1 MKQQS
6 FASLSYAAKKRKTRK
21 ELFLEKMESCVPW
34 VVFEAIIE
42 PYYSKS
48 GRREGLPIG
57 LTTMLRIYLMQQWFQ
72 LSDPMMED
80 ALYEIESMRIFAKLE
95 LCEDRLPVETTILKF
110 RHLLE
115 RNQLT
120 GKFFS
125 AVSKRLQLHGLA
137 LSKGTMVDATLISAS
152 SSTKNAE
159 GTRDSEMHQTRKGN
173 QWYFGMKIHVSA
185 DVNSGTAHTVTVT
198 SANKADIGELPAL
211 LRKEDEVIFGDEGY
225 TSDTY
230 KRGARC
236 LGLHWQVNDKRK
248 TRKGNLSSSQRKRN
262 RQQSKIRVRVE
273 HLFRILK
280 CQFGYRKV
288 RYRGLEK
295 NRVQVMSLMAM
306 ANLYLQHNALTA

>member
-6 FASLSYAAKKRKTRK
+6 FASRQ
-21 ELFLEKMESCVPW
+21 
-34 VVFEAIIE
+34 
-42 PYYSKS
+42 
-48 GRREGLPIG
+48 
-57 LTTMLRIYLMQQWFQ
+57 LR
-72 LSDPMMED
+72 S
-80 ALYEIESMRIFAKLE
+80 
-95 LCEDRLPVETTILKF
+95 
-110 RHLLE
+110 
-115 RNQLT
+115 
-120 GKFFS
+120 
-125 AVSKRLQLHGLA
+125 LA
-137 LSKGTMVDATLISAS
+137 LSKGTMVNTTLISAS

-159 GTRDSEMHQTRKGN
+159 GKRDPEMHQTRKGN
-173 QWYFGMKIHVSA
+173 QWCFGMKIHVGA

-211 LRKEDEVIFGDEGY
+211 LRKEDEVIFDDAGY

-236 LGLHWQVNDKRK
+236 LGLHWKVNDKRK
-248 TRKGNLSSSQRKRN
+248 PRKGNLSSSQRKRN
-262 RQQSKIRVRVE
+262 RQQSKIRARVE

-306 ANLYLQHNALTA
+306 ANLYLRNALTA